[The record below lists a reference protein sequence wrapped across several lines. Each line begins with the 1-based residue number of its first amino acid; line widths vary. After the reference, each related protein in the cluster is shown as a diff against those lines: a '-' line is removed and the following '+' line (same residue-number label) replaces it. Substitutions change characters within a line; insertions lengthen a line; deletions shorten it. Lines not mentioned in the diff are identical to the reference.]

1 MSNELVT
8 AIRKQTEVMFI
19 NADIMLKTCNLDYIL
34 CDMPIWKHVYHM
46 LHSCDQW
53 FISPFEYDKEPD
65 FHEPNLNSL
74 DIPSEKTLSR
84 EVLSAYLED
93 VRDKIMAYLDTLTD
107 EKLYEIP
114 EGCASNRLGLI
125 LSQYR
130 HFYAHLGNIN
140 ATTIMETNE
149 WPRVIGTNG
158 KSGISTSGLFE

>member
-1 MSNELVT
+1 MNELVDN
-8 AIRKQTEVMFI
+8 IKKQTSVMFI
-19 NADIMLKTCNLDYIL
+19 NADIMLKTCNLDFIL

-84 EVLSAYLED
+84 EVLSEFLEN
-93 VRDKIMAYLDTLTD
+93 VRDKIMACLDTLTD

-114 EGCASNRLGLI
+114 KGCASNRLGLI

-140 ATTIMETNE
+140 ATTIMKTNK

-158 KSGISTSGLFE
+158 KSGKSTSGLFE